1 MSLRTCGTERAH
13 QAEWEDYLDEVRLVY
28 QKYHRRW
35 LERRVYVALAASLV

>member
-1 MSLRTCGTERAH
+1 MWDREGSS
-13 QAEWEDYLDEVRLVY
+13 EWEDYLDEVRLAY

>member
-1 MSLRTCGTERAH
+1 MWDREGSS
-13 QAEWEDYLDEVRLVY
+13 EWEDYLVDEVRLVY

>member
-1 MSLRTCGTERAH
+1 MWDREGSS
-13 QAEWEDYLDEVRLVY
+13 EWEDYLDEVRLVY

>member
-1 MSLRTCGTERAH
+1 MWDREGSS
-13 QAEWEDYLDEVRLVY
+13 EWEDYLDDEVRLVY